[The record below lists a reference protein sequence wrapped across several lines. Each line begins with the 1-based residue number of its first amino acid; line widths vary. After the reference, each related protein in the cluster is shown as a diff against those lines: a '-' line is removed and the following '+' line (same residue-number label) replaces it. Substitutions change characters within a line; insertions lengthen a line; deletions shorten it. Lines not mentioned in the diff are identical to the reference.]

1 MPRLARML
9 VAALTSG
16 ALVACGGSGNSTPST
31 FLAIAGEYAGPVVDS
46 VAGTESGDIVL
57 AQHGRNAGGAMT
69 LTQGN
74 TTSVESVTLV
84 LSGSSLTGS
93 AVMDVNGSAC
103 TFSVNGTYASGAITA
118 TYTGVSGCTH
128 TGTWTLT
135 QTCVGVPDSEQRRT
149 TALVPAC

>member
-1 MPRLARML
+1 ML

-16 ALVACGGSGNSTPST
+16 ALVACGGSGNSTPSN
-31 FLAIAGEYAGPVVDS
+31 FLSIAGEYVGPVVDS
-46 VAGTESGDIVL
+46 AAGTQSGDIVL

-74 TTSVESVTLV
+74 TVSTESVTLV

-103 TFSVNGTYASGAITA
+103 TFTVNGTYANQAITA

-128 TGTWTLT
+128 TGTWNLT
-135 QTCVGVPDSEQRRT
+135 QTCVGVPDSEHRRPD
-149 TALVPAC
+149 ALVPAC